1 MLSLFYYESEEKT
14 MEELIMLKFAV
25 MEMCAKELEEFV
37 MGIEEKS
44 PHWFVLARRA
54 KYEFMERVFL
64 ELPNFIFDVD
74 ECEGIL
80 ELGYFLKF
88 CWEDWNEDGGTIQET
103 MERVASSLA
112 AIHCSDINEDEE
124 DEIDE
129 EDCFAVF
136 II

>member
-1 MLSLFYYESEEKT
+1 

-64 ELPNFIFDVD
+64 ELPNFIFNIE
-74 ECEGIL
+74 ECEAIL
-80 ELGYFLKF
+80 ELGCFLGI

-103 MERVASSLA
+103 MERVAESIA
-112 AIHCSDINEDEE
+112 AIHDENNNEDE
-124 DEIDE
+124 DDDIDE

>member
-1 MLSLFYYESEEKT
+1 

-44 PHWFVLARRA
+44 PHWLVLARRA

-64 ELPNFIFDVD
+64 ELPNFIFDVE

-80 ELGYFLKF
+80 ELGSFLKI

-112 AIHCSDINEDEE
+112 AIHNDNNNED
-124 DEIDE
+124 DDDIDE
-129 EDCFAVF
+129 EGYFAVF

>member
-1 MLSLFYYESEEKT
+1 

-44 PHWFVLARRA
+44 PHWLVLARRA
-54 KYEFMERVFL
+54 KYEFMDRVFL
-64 ELPNFIFDVD
+64 ELPNFIFNIE

-80 ELGYFLKF
+80 ELGCFLEI
-88 CWEDWNEDGGTIQET
+88 CWEDWNENGGTIQET
-103 MERVASSLA
+103 MKRVAESIA
-112 AIHCSDINEDEE
+112 AIHDDNNNEDE
-124 DEIDE
+124 DDDIDE
-129 EDCFAVF
+129 EGYFAVF